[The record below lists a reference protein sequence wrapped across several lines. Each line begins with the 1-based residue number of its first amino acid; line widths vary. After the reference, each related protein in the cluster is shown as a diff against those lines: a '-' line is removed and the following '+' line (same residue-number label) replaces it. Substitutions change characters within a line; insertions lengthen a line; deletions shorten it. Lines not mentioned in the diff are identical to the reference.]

1 MRWQGKADVAASLL
15 YLKEDVREVC
25 RFAIEDLD
33 LWRSW
38 RQNCRWC
45 WLGTAKWSSTHL
57 RKLRH
62 VCHWW
67 LFACQF
73 VITDHGLFLLFLCWD
88 FHQYGGWIQA
98 AGEIWVASALV
109 EEALADVV
117 GDSDRLHAFKY
128 ACLDIEAS
136 CLPLGDA
143 VENDLCICLF
153 LRFLLHA
160 AIPYFDN
167 CFTGMSLSDPRW
179 TKRRKF
185 LTQAQYDSAK

>member
-1 MRWQGKADVAASLL
+1 MEGESRVL
-15 YLKEDVREVC
+15 
-25 RFAIEDLD
+25 
-33 LWRSW
+33 
-38 RQNCRWC
+38 
-45 WLGTAKWSSTHL
+45 
-57 RKLRH
+57 
-62 VCHWW
+62 
-67 LFACQF
+67 
-73 VITDHGLFLLFLCWD
+73 
-88 FHQYGGWIQA
+88 

-128 ACLDIEAS
+128 AVLGDWKAS
-136 CLPLGDA
+136 RLPLADA

-185 LTQAQYDSAK
+185 LTQAQYDSAKSRFCELFPRFFLNNRTHFVFYSLDPNIQENKLKLFPPPPR